1 MNRKRTHVP
10 VINITTFANQMGLPY
25 RYIVVTE
32 PLWDAMVKRARP
44 ETTFHDV
51 VTTMLSTLAR
61 TIKQVGIEQ
70 CHIVGVEDQHGLF
83 SVRVRF
89 EKGRLHL
96 DLIPP
101 A

>member
-1 MNRKRTHVP
+1 MNKKRTHVP

-25 RYIVVTE
+25 EYVVVTE

-51 VTTMLSTLAR
+51 FSIMLSTLAR
-61 TIKQVGIEQ
+61 TIEQVGVEN
-70 CHIVGVEDQHGLF
+70 CHIVGVEEGGLF
-83 SVRVRF
+83 SVAVRF